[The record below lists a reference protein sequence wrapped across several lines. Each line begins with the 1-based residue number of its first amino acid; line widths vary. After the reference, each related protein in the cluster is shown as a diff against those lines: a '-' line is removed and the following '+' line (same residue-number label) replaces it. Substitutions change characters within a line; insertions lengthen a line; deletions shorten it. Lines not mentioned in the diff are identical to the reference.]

1 MKLSVVVSAVLTSTA
16 MFASQEAA
24 AKGAGGFSVV
34 RPSISRS
41 SSPARTIT
49 VKPAQPTQQVQV
61 QHQSQVPSQQ
71 VTKPKSGH
79 DSALKSA
86 AIGTV
91 AGVGTV
97 LLAQSVLDSDNEPIT
112 QVQKG
117 QQEDLQQM
125 SSSKH
130 EDDSESLWLSIGVV
144 VLLGA
149 VLIALIGV
157 VLIEFSTGI
166 SSANRRKI

>member
-41 SSPARTIT
+41 SSPARTHV
-49 VKPAQPTQQVQV
+49 VKPTQPTQQVQV
-61 QHQSQVPSQQ
+61 QPPSQAPSQQ

-79 DSALKSA
+79 DSALKNA
-86 AIGTV
+86 AIGAA
-91 AGVGTV
+91 AGAGTA
-97 LLAQSVLDSDNEPIT
+97 LLVQSVLNSDNEPVT
-112 QVQKG
+112 QVQQG
-117 QQEDLQQM
+117 QPQDLQQI
-125 SSSKH
+125 SSSKQD
-130 EDDSESLWLSIGVV
+130 DDSESIWLSIGVV
-144 VLLGA
+144 ALLGA
-149 VLIALIGV
+149 VLIALIGG
-157 VLIEFSTGI
+157 VLMEFSNGI